1 MISFIVSMHS
11 LRMAG
16 SVERIKPLKPA
27 QMALTLIL
35 RPFKACLI
43 SFTRLANPPPPGSKP
58 TTPNFSIK
66 SSFSFKLSPGAIPSW
81 KESFN
86 SRSLPGLSLPFSPS
100 AVFAGL
106 EEQEAKAVLPT
117 AKAAPDKEVLKKFLL
132 FNVINSLDYFLS
144 IGLPGTGTTKPLIS
158 IFPKFKSFGV

>member
-1 MISFIVSMHS
+1 MSRGLGDVYK
-11 LRMAG
+11 R
-16 SVERIKPLKPA
+16 
-27 QMALTLIL
+27 Q
-35 RPFKACLI
+35 
-43 SFTRLANPPPPGSKP
+43 
-58 TTPNFSIK
+58 K

-86 SRSLPGLSLPFSPS
+86 SRSLPGLSLPFSPL
-100 AVFAGL
+100 AVFADL

>member
-1 MISFIVSMHS
+1 MLVLRGSFLFMILLVTPAFP
-11 LRMAG
+11 
-16 SVERIKPLKPA
+16 PL
-27 QMALTLIL
+27 
-35 RPFKACLI
+35 
-43 SFTRLANPPPPGSKP
+43 
-58 TTPNFSIK
+58 
-66 SSFSFKLSPGAIPSW
+66 
-81 KESFN
+81 
-86 SRSLPGLSLPFSPS
+86 LPFSPL
-100 AVFAGL
+100 AVFADL